1 MIKQT
6 PVAEGSMSRSEDQPV
21 AASAPQPPVGV
32 PAGNGTY
39 VFELARVNHVEGGP
53 DYSSATGSLVEGER
67 SVMGLMR
74 MPRGTGARPHSH
86 PNEQWVYVIEGTLLV
101 EVDGTKAEAGPGCLI
116 YFPPNSVHA
125 TVATADRDVVFL
137 TSKDR
142 THGLWGTPT
151 DTSTHGPRYQPGF
164 KPPATDG

>member
-1 MIKQT
+1 
-6 PVAEGSMSRSEDQPV
+6 MSQSDDQPV
-21 AASAPQPPVGV
+21 SARTAQPPKGV
-32 PAGNGTY
+32 PAGNGNY
-39 VFELARVNHVEGGP
+39 VFELARVNHIEAGP
-53 DYSSATGSLVEGER
+53 DYSTAAGSLVEGER
-67 SVMGLMR
+67 SIMGLMR

-101 EVDGTKAEAGPGCLI
+101 EVDGTKAEAGAGSLI
-116 YFPPNSVHA
+116 YFPPNSVHS

-142 THGLWGTPT
+142 SHGVWGTPT

-164 KPPATDG
+164 EPTSTGD